1 MFPSCV
7 PDAAARRSDFAPPSR
22 MPREVTNSVSERVT
36 PLMSDVSQ
44 VAHGGNGDH
53 GGREWIVGSCRVAV
67 VAQVLLVHSTDT
79 EQD

>member
-7 PDAAARRSDFAPPSR
+7 PDAAARGSDFAPPSK
-22 MPREVTNSVSERVT
+22 MPREVTNSFRWVT
-36 PLMSDVSQ
+36 PLVSDVSQ

>member
-1 MFPSCV
+1 
-7 PDAAARRSDFAPPSR
+7 
-22 MPREVTNSVSERVT
+22 
-36 PLMSDVSQ
+36 MSDVSQ
-44 VAHGGNGDH
+44 VAHGDH

>member
-1 MFPSCV
+1 MTS
-7 PDAAARRSDFAPPSR
+7 
-22 MPREVTNSVSERVT
+22 EVTNSLSERV

>member
-1 MFPSCV
+1 
-7 PDAAARRSDFAPPSR
+7 
-22 MPREVTNSVSERVT
+22 
-36 PLMSDVSQ
+36 MSDVSQ

-67 VAQVLLVHSTDT
+67 VVAQVLLVHSTDT